1 LSASRSRARIGIDVG
16 GTFTDLVL
24 VRGDG
29 SLVLDKTPTT
39 RPDPSSGLMSGL
51 EQLARREG
59 RALGDLLAAVD
70 TIVHGTTTAD
80 ETMVARSGA
89 VTGLLTTQGHRDEI
103 ELRRG
108 FKEDVWNP
116 AHQPPFPICPRRRRI
131 GIPERLDFQGHVVLP
146 LDEAAIRAGIHRLR
160 KQGVESLAVVF
171 LFSFVN
177 AAHEKRAAEIVR
189 EEWPEVMLSLSH
201 EIMPSAPE
209 FERSSTTLVDAYV
222 APNVRRYVTH
232 LEARLRE
239 AGFRGRV
246 LLMQSNGGVLTAEH
260 VSRRAAGV
268 LGSGPTGGVVGAR
281 HVGSLAGVGDFIA
294 ADMGGTSYDACLVRA
309 GAPDVRSGWN
319 WRHRYLV
326 GLSMVDVESIGA
338 GGGSIARVEAGAL
351 TVGPQ
356 SAGSE
361 PGPICYG
368 RGGTQ
373 PTVTDA
379 DLVLGYLG
387 PDSLCGGSFPLRR
400 AGVDEAF
407 LRAIGHPLGLDLEE
421 AAHGVFRLAN
431 ASMANAIRR
440 LAARR
445 GVDPHDL
452 VLVAY
457 GGSAPMHAPMQAE
470 ELGLREILVPR
481 AAPVLSAL
489 GLLLADPL
497 TDELRGYI
505 APAKQIVLDRVNA
518 LFGEME
524 SKAADALAREGT
536 VPLRIDRFAQ
546 LRYPG
551 QTFESTVPVIA
562 RAERVSAAEIEATIE
577 RFHEIHREI
586 HADAS
591 RDEEPIL
598 QGLRLR
604 AVGLSRK
611 PELPRVPRAR
621 GPASAARKGKRR
633 AYFEGGFGT
642 VPVYDG
648 SALRAGH
655 EIKGPA
661 IVEEP
666 FTTVVVHPGHRAAID
681 AWGNYRIALA

>member
-16 GTFTDLVL
+16 GSFTDLVL

-29 SLVLDKTPTT
+29 SFVLDKTPTT
-39 RPDPSSGLMSGL
+39 SADPSSGLMNGL
-51 EQLARREG
+51 EQLARREE
-59 RALGDLLAAVD
+59 RTLDDLLAAVD

-80 ETMVARSGA
+80 DTMVARSGA

-116 AHQPPFPICPRRRRI
+116 THPPPFPICPRRRRI
-131 GIPERLDFQGHVVLP
+131 GVPERIDFQGNVVLP
-146 LDEAAIRAGIHRLR
+146 LDETAIRAGIHRLR

-209 FERSSTTLVDAYV
+209 FERTSTTLVHAYV
-222 APNVRRYVTH
+222 APNVRRYVTR

-239 AGFRGRV
+239 AGFRGRL
-246 LLMQSNGGVLTAEH
+246 LLMQSNGGVMTAEH
-260 VSRRAAGV
+260 VGRRAVGV

-281 HVGSLAGVGDFIA
+281 HVGSLASVGDFVA
-294 ADMGGTSYDACLVRA
+294 ADMGGTRYDACLVRG
-309 GAPDVRSGWN
+309 GAPEVRSGWN

-326 GLSMVDVESIGA
+326 GLSMIDVESIGA
-338 GGGSIARVEAGAL
+338 GGGAIASVEAGAL
-351 TVGPQ
+351 RVGPQ

-387 PDSLCGGSFPLRR
+387 PDSLCGGCVPLRR
-400 AGVDEAF
+400 EGVDEAI
-407 LRAIGHPLGLDLEE
+407 LRAIGRPLELGLEE
-421 AAHGVFRLAN
+421 AAHGIFRLAN
-431 ASMANAIRR
+431 ASMADAIRR
-440 LAARR
+440 LSARR
-445 GVDPHDL
+445 GVDPRDL

-505 APAKQIVLDRVNA
+505 APVKQIVLDRVNA
-518 LFGEME
+518 LFGEM
-524 SKAADALAREGT
+524 KARAVDALAREGT

-551 QTFESTVPVIA
+551 QTFELTVPVIM
-562 RAERVSAAEIEATIE
+562 RDERVTPAEIEATIG

-586 HADAS
+586 HTDAW

-598 QGLRLR
+598 HGLRLR

-611 PELPRVPRAR
+611 PDLPRLPRAR
-621 GPASAARKGKRR
+621 GLASAARKGKRR
-633 AYFEGGFGT
+633 AYFEGGFRT

-661 IVEEP
+661 IVEEK
-666 FTTVVVHPGHRAAID
+666 FTTVVVHPGHRAEID